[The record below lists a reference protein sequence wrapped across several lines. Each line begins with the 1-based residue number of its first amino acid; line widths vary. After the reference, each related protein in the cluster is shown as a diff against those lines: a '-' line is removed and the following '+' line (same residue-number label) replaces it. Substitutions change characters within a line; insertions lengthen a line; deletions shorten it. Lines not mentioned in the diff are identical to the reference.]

1 MTERKI
7 RTEIIGKKRTKL
19 QKIFYYSLKTII
31 YVGSISFLIYLIIL
45 MSPFI
50 FPIGGAY

>member
-1 MTERKI
+1 MTEKKI
-7 RTEIIGKKRTKL
+7 RVEIIDKKRTKL

-31 YVGSISFLIYLIIL
+31 YVGLISFLVYLIIL

-50 FPIGGAY
+50 FPMGGAY